1 MRAIARTLLRLR
13 RCRAGVA
20 ALEAAL
26 ALPILLVIVLGGVDI
41 VGYVAAAKKVD
52 RLSGAIANLTARADR
67 LRDDTQCT
75 ESDCL
80 GMLFLAA
87 SQVAEPLDLEA
98 NGRLI
103 VSSLVDPE
111 DGPPEIAW
119 QRTGPDYTIEADS
132 KVGAEGEA
140 FDMPEGFELPEG
152 DNAIVVEIFYDYQPF
167 PLSGDLLFAT
177 PALSTRLYR
186 MAVFRPRFG
195 SLKELEQN

>member
-1 MRAIARTLLRLR
+1 MRALARTLVNLR

-20 ALEAAL
+20 AIEAAL
-26 ALPILLVIVLGGVDI
+26 ALPILLVITLAGVDV
-41 VGYVAAAKKVD
+41 VGYVATAKKVD
-52 RLSGAIANLTARADR
+52 RLSGAIADLTARADR
-67 LRDDTQCT
+67 MRDDTRCT

-87 SQVAEPLDLEA
+87 AQVADPLDLEN

-103 VSSLVDPE
+103 VSSLVDPT
-111 DGPPEIAW
+111 DGPPEISW
-119 QRTGPDYTIEADS
+119 QRTGPDYTIEATS
-132 KVGAEGEA
+132 KIGAEGEA
-140 FDMPEGFELPEG
+140 FDMPEGFDLPEG

-195 SLKELEQN
+195 SLAELEDS